1 MTKEPKQDLIDALND
16 RLDSLTGIEAAQIF
30 SRLRMTD
37 LMKLDMALD
46 RLIADIRSEAA
57 RDPDQE

>member
-16 RLDSLTGIEAAQIF
+16 RLDSLTVIEATQIF